1 MAGMKNKH
9 IAKKHSA
16 NRHSANVHT
25 MLKHMSNK
33 NSLSFNFL
41 SKYQNKSFFDHNY
54 FQTKVLEIFFPW
66 T

>member
-1 MAGMKNKH
+1 MAAKKNKH

-25 MLKHMSNK
+25 MLKDMGNK

-41 SKYQNKSFFDHNY
+41 SKHQNKRFFDHNR
-54 FQTKVLEIFFPW
+54 F
-66 T
+66 